1 MKTAC
6 SLFLALTAFLLM
18 TFCTAAPLPAE
29 DSWSDIWEQRIEIPA
44 PDFVLTDLQGNKVGL
59 RDFRGMTVLL
69 NFTTTWCPT
78 CRSIVPYLKETH
90 EKYRDRG
97 LVILNINIQESQKKV
112 SAFASRHEIS
122 WPVLLDPDARAAKA
136 YQVIG
141 VPDFILVN
149 REGMIICR
157 QCRSLDLLLETIF

>member
-6 SLFLALTAFLLM
+6 SLFFALTAFLFM
-18 TFCTAAPLPAE
+18 TFCTAAPLSAE
-29 DSWSDIWEQRIEIPA
+29 DSWSEIWEQRIEIPA
-44 PDFVLTDLQGNKVGL
+44 PDFELTDLQGNRVRL

-78 CRSIVPYLKETH
+78 CRSIVPYLKETYD
-90 EKYRDRG
+90 KYRDRG

-112 SAFASRHEIS
+112 GAFASRNEIS
-122 WPVLLDPDARAAKA
+122 WPVLLDPDGRAAQT

-141 VPDFILVN
+141 VPDLTLVN
-149 REGMIICR
+149 RDGMIICR
-157 QCRSLDLLLETIF
+157 QCRSLDLLLDTIF